1 MNPTLFYTLS
11 LLSTRVHY
19 VPDQNLTYLNNP
31 KVACSTI
38 KKSIWLKD
46 DEDRNQDTYAGDP
59 HDKVASPFCIT
70 QREKYIM
77 SGIYDLGLDNFINS
91 TFFSVVRNPFV
102 KILSAY
108 IDKIAEPRD
117 LEVWT
122 PFGMRFRL
130 SGDAQPS
137 FIEFLHMICSEEP
150 TLLDWHFAPQYV
162 NLLYGLA
169 PLSFVGQLESMEDTS
184 EFLSQFGIETKT
196 HIPHATNALERIKE
210 FYGPDETEL
219 VLNYFQRDFEI
230 FGYSPNPRQVEPVS
244 KPNIETID
252 KSIIKSFIEIHK
264 DPDREIKKTAITRL
278 KELGS
283 NISRS
288 WF

>member
-1 MNPTLFYTLS
+1 MNSTLLYTSS

-19 VPDQNLTYLNNP
+19 APDQNLTYLNNP

-46 DEDRNQDTYAGDP
+46 DEDKNQVTYAGDP

-70 QREKYIM
+70 QREKFM
-77 SGIYDLGLDNFINS
+77 VWGIYNLGLDNFINS

-102 KILSAY
+102 RILSAY
-108 IDKIAEPRD
+108 LDKIAGSPRD
-117 LEVWT
+117 LEVWI
-122 PFGMRFRL
+122 PLAMRCQLPEEAR
-130 SGDAQPS
+130 PS

-150 TLLDWHFAPQYV
+150 TLLDWHFAPQHV

-169 PLSFVGQLESMEDTS
+169 PLSFVGQLEFMEDTS
-184 EFLSQFGIETKT
+184 EFLSQFGIEIKS
-196 HIPHATNALERIKE
+196 HIPHSTNASERIKE

-230 FGYSPNPRQVEPVS
+230 FGYLPDPKQIEPVS
-244 KPNIETID
+244 KPSIESISKKIIMNFMEMIL
-252 KSIIKSFIEIHK
+252 KSSVTHPTPSK
-264 DPDREIKKTAITRL
+264 
-278 KELGS
+278 
-283 NISRS
+283 
-288 WF
+288 